1 MKKSTSAA
9 AAWSF
14 SMMMLL
20 APTISAQADSSVPT
34 APSVIKMAEVQ
45 KRVDNPDKRLLTREK
60 SNLFHEKHVE
70 SERNASEK

>member
-20 APTISAQADSSVPT
+20 APTISAQAAPS

-60 SNLFHEKHVE
+60 SNLFHEKHVD
-70 SERNASEK
+70 SERNKSEK

>member
-20 APTISAQADSSVPT
+20 APTISAQAAPST
-34 APSVIKMAEVQ
+34 TTPSVIKMAEVQ

-70 SERNASEK
+70 SERNKSEK

>member
-1 MKKSTSAA
+1 MKKSTSA

-20 APTISAQADSSVPT
+20 APTISAQAVPFT
-34 APSVIKMAEVQ
+34 PSVIQMAEVQ
-45 KRVDNPDKRLLTREK
+45 KRVDTPDKRLLTREK

-70 SERNASEK
+70 SERNTSEK